1 MCAAVGIGM
10 VLAAVRVAA
19 GTIWTAIAAH
29 WVFNAMSFVGSGGV
43 AETLSPGVEM
53 QFVAAGVVLT
63 LIGLGLVALASRRV
77 QGRGEVTG
85 VQTVGVSAA

>member
-1 MCAAVGIGM
+1 
-10 VLAAVRVAA
+10 
-19 GTIWTAIAAH
+19 
-29 WVFNAMSFVGSGGV
+29 MSFVGSGGV

-77 QGRGEVTG
+77 QGRGEVAG
-85 VQTVGVSAA
+85 VRAVGVSVA